1 MSDRSDFLIDHSYNK
16 LWQSPGQD
24 IQHIISPK
32 RITPRRGALGKILLG
47 MKEYNLP
54 STGDWY
60 SVFVFGDVPH
70 FMVGVD
76 EYINKWV
83 SAEYHCN
90 TSNTLITIYDNKGMT
105 YPCFEAYFLY
115 TRDGQVAIALK
126 NHQFTI
132 NVFDDDIYVKWRSNP
147 WFNKPEN
154 LVDGQGVLVRGRVLK
169 NVNDINTMSS
179 LFNSMNNRRGYTW
192 AYRNGRRIHRVHTT
206 LLNIGDRVEVI
217 WDGSVREVIK
227 HKIKDLPTFDSTM
240 DKKSKYLAYN
250 FGYGYTVDYH
260 DDVDVFILEH
270 KNENEYD
277 GVYYHHNQPDAIR
290 NITHRD
296 FSIPTSYVVGI
307 IEANVR
313 WNLSNDNRLEIL
325 IRNSGWIR
333 DIPNVHAR
341 LYELFRLNHRDRINA
356 IIGEHSLIPEWTAD
370 NLESSTFNE
379 LMSLHGKNISLDLAT
394 DVFRYNATSLAAG
407 RVVHQRG
414 SDVSIKL
421 GHLYHYRSTVY
432 EYNQNGKMLG
442 HYRHSISPDYYP
454 RNPECAFIEVYFGWA
469 GPNMGTVFGKQEM
482 QLDDISVYRFYI
494 AYKMSANTYGEWTDV
509 TGDEEKYN
517 IDSNGKLTW
526 LVNPNLYLTAVRK
539 DCDFLAAD
547 VELDRID
554 RLLLF
559 SIQTDNVYQDKG
571 ELKGWLEIP
580 PGELDIFLNGYHL
593 VQGIDYHVN
602 WPEVCIVNTTFRSP
616 DILQKV
622 HVRAR
627 GLCGS
632 DMTISTPKDYG
643 FVYNRKLSRRD
654 RYTVM
659 EDKSSVI
666 HSNGRLVLEHMAFE
680 EDWSRKELLSG
691 YNGKPFQIRHPVIPL
706 KNLVSRKTDE
716 LYDESIDL
724 DNRIEDYLT
733 DKLGI
738 EDTEDVR
745 DIDNKYIVVSPFM
758 NKLLHDLLNGIFPID
773 EFKESYSDEYLL
785 NKVSRY
791 NYLLEYEPT
800 RKGLDTRF
808 MEVHPHPYLR
818 SIEVNVYQYRILDK
832 ISKLIFKDN
841 VALDKSLLI
850 IESGFE
856 HDARY
861 HPHPRRIL

>member
-1 MSDRSDFLIDHSYNK
+1 MSNRSDFLIDHSYKK

-24 IQHIISPK
+24 IQHIVSPK
-32 RITPRRGALGKILLG
+32 RVTPRRGALGKVMLG

-60 SVFVFGDVPH
+60 SVFVFGDIPH

-90 TSNTLITIYDNKGMT
+90 VSNTLITIYDNKGMT

-126 NHQFTI
+126 NHQYTI
-132 NVFDDDIYVKWRSNP
+132 NVLDDDIFIKWRSSS
-147 WFNKPEN
+147 WFNDVNN
-154 LVDGQGVLVRGRVLK
+154 LYSGQGIVVRGRVLS
-169 NVNDINTMSS
+169 NTNDINTMST
-179 LFNSMNNRRGYTW
+179 LFTFLNNRRGYVW
-192 AYRNGRRIHRVHTT
+192 AYKNGRRIHRVHST
-206 LLNIGDRVEVI
+206 LVSVGDRVEIV
-217 WDGSVREVIK
+217 WDGSVREVIR
-227 HKIKDLPTFDSTM
+227 HKLKDLPTFDSTM
-240 DKKSKYLAYN
+240 DKKSKYLVYN
-250 FGYGYTVDYH
+250 FGYGFTVDYH
-260 DDVDVFILEH
+260 DDVDAFILEH

-296 FSIPTSYVVGI
+296 FSVPTSYVVGI

-313 WNLSNDNRLEIL
+313 WNLANDNRLEVL
-325 IRNSGWIR
+325 IRHSGWIR
-333 DIPNVHAR
+333 DIPNVHVR
-341 LYELFRLNHRDRINA
+341 MYELFRLNHSDRLNA
-356 IIGEHSLIPEWTAD
+356 LIGEHSLITEWTAD

-379 LMSLHGKNISLDLAT
+379 LMSLHGENVSLDLAT

-407 RVVHQRG
+407 KVVHYR
-414 SDVSIKL
+414 DNNVSIKL
-421 GHLYHYRSTVY
+421 GHLYHYRATVY

-442 HYRHSISPDYYP
+442 HYKHSISPDYYP

-469 GPNMGTVFGKQEM
+469 GPNMGTVFGKSEI
-482 QLDDISVYRFYI
+482 QLDDVSVYRFYI
-494 AYKMSANTYGEWTDV
+494 AYKMSANTYGEWSDV
-509 TGDEEKYN
+509 TGDETKYN
-517 IDSNGKLTW
+517 IDPDGKLIW

-554 RLLLF
+554 RLLLL
-559 SIQTDNVYQDKG
+559 SVQTDNVYQDKG
-571 ELKGWLEIP
+571 ELRGWLEIP
-580 PGELDIFLNGYHL
+580 PGELDVFLNGYHL

-602 WPEVCIVNTTFRSP
+602 WPEICIVNTTFRSP
-616 DILQKV
+616 NILQKV

-632 DMTISTPKDYG
+632 DMKISTPKDYG
-643 FVYNRKLSRRD
+643 FVYNRKLARRD

-666 HSNGRLVLEHMAFE
+666 HSNGRLIMDSTAFT
-680 EDWSRKELLSG
+680 EDWSRKELPSG
-691 YNGKPFQIRHPVIPL
+691 FNGKPFQIRHPVIPL

-716 LYDESIDL
+716 LYNESVDL
-724 DNRIEDYLT
+724 DNRIEGYLT

-738 EDTEDVR
+738 EDTEDIR

-773 EFKESYSDEYLL
+773 EFIESYSDEYLL
-785 NKVSRY
+785 DKVSRY

-818 SIEVNVYQYRILDK
+818 SVEVNVYQYRILDK
-832 ISKLIFKDN
+832 ISKLVFKDN

-856 HDARY
+856 HDA
-861 HPHPRRIL
+861 